1 MGTLIIQRNSEW
13 NNKGRNIGIY
23 KGGEKVGTIGDG
35 EVLNLDLEPGCHRL
49 TAKIDWCRSKTL
61 LVEMEEGEN
70 KTIRLSGFKY
80 GNIISPLILGLLL
93 LYYLLTYALDLDVS
107 FILIFAV
114 VGFLYPVHYITFGRK
129 NYLRLTEV
137 K

>member
-23 KGGEKVGTIGDG
+23 KGGEKVGAIGDG
-35 EVLNLDLEPGCHRL
+35 EVSNLDLEPGCHRI

-61 LVEMEEGEN
+61 LVEVEEGGN

-107 FILIFAV
+107 FILIIAV
-114 VGFLYPVHYITFGRK
+114 IGFLYPVYYITFGRK